1 MNTRTAKNAM
11 NEEFIIVV
19 NPTMDDISI
28 LGPHVR
34 FTADNRT
41 RTVYAWPFSSGHH
54 ADVSIG
60 LNLKDSY
67 SCPDVLRGAAV
78 FQNGI
83 YRFVA
88 SDFLSSFRK
97 YPGDEDRIFLQK
109 LFGNDWSW
117 VDEFVKVTE
126 FLDLLK
132 MKFDIDACD
141 NIFCPKTTI
150 KDDYNS

>member
-67 SCPDVLRGAAV
+67 SCPDVFRGAALME
-78 FQNGI
+78 NGT

-88 SDFLSSFRK
+88 SDFLSSFRRN
-97 YPGDEDRIFLQK
+97 PGKEDCRFLRE
-109 LFGNDWSW
+109 LFSNDWSW
-117 VDEFVKVTE
+117 VESYITLSGSIRRLKEQFN
-126 FLDLLK
+126 LL
-132 MKFDIDACD
+132 
-141 NIFCPKTTI
+141 
-150 KDDYNS
+150 